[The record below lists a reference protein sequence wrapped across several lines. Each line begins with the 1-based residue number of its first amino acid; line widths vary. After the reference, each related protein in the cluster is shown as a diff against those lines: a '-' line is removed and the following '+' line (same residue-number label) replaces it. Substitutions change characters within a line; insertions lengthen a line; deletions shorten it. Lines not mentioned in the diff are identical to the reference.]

1 MVFTEPEKGVKRGR
15 SRNPIRWKGREGEI
29 QYIGG
34 GGSDGVGGKEGEGY
48 GVGGIKG
55 EGIGVGGL
63 EGEGYGVGGMYSK
76 DRE

>member
-34 GGSDGVGGKEGEGY
+34 GGLGGSDGVGGK
-48 GVGGIKG
+48 GGR
-55 EGIGVGGL
+55 GIWRRR
-63 EGEGYGVGGMYSK
+63 
-76 DRE
+76 DR